1 VSLPPPVE
9 VPLASPAEHVDLS
22 EVLRDRFGLPSFR
35 PGQRE
40 AIEALL
46 EDRRLLCI
54 QPTGHGKSLLYQ
66 LPAVLLPGMTL
77 VISPL
82 LALVR
87 DQVGQLSARF
97 GIPAGSIN
105 SDQSDDENDEA
116 MRAATAGALRIL
128 FVSPERLD
136 NTAAWAFLLRLP
148 VDLVVV
154 DEAHCIS
161 TWGHDFR
168 PSYRR
173 IVDAVRALAER
184 RPGLRVLGLTAT
196 ASARTEADI
205 AVQLA
210 PEEDAPLRVMRH
222 SMDRPNLALATVR
235 VEGLAEKLGWLAA
248 FLQGVEGAGIL
259 YCATREQTTTV
270 AEYLSDRGLDVVAY
284 HAGLDP
290 ADKRRLQDAFTRGRH
305 KAIAA
310 TNALGM
316 GIDKADLRFIV
327 HVDVPGSITAYY
339 QEVGRAGRDG
349 LPAQGVLLFDPAD
362 RRIQAHFIRSAQP
375 APEDFEAVQAVL
387 QMDDEGLWPNLTQ
400 VKMRAGLHP
409 TRLTVVLAELREQGR
424 VEKAEVA
431 RRQIYR
437 PVPGEHP
444 PLDLTRYTRQT
455 QVRTGELEAMMAYAE
470 GAGGCAMRTL
480 RVALGDD
487 AAGPCGRCG
496 SCAPGAWALPRPEAG
511 AAGLWLMDRV
521 LPLPAVRTHDVS
533 EGAALL
539 TSEERS
545 PRFLAFMRGRAQA
558 EALEPELLAL
568 LLRRAGELAE
578 RHRFGAVV
586 PLPSRSWAAR
596 GAAAQAVAARLGV
609 PVVEAVAWAQLPE
622 HRQGELLNNDQRRDN
637 VKGTMGPG
645 SAPPPGAVL
654 LLDDYTGS
662 GASLAEAARVLR
674 REVGFKG
681 AVVPLVVAR
690 VRWRL
695 GARGIA

>member
-1 VSLPPPVE
+1 ME
-9 VPLASPAEHVDLS
+9 FEDIDLG
-22 EVLRDRFGLPSFR
+22 EVLRTRFGMAAFR

-40 AIEALL
+40 ALEALL
-46 EDRRLLCI
+46 ADRRLLCI

-87 DQVGQLSARF
+87 DQVGQLGARF

-105 SDQSDDENDEA
+105 SDQSDEENDEA
-116 MRAATAGALRIL
+116 MRAAEAGETKIL

-136 NTAAWAFLLRLP
+136 NTAAWAFLCRLP

-173 IVDAVRALAER
+173 IVDAVQALAER

-205 AVQLA
+205 AIQLA
-210 PEEDAPLRVMRH
+210 PEADEPLRVMRH

-235 VEGLAEKLGWLAA
+235 VRGLAEKLGWLAR
-248 FLQGVEGAGIL
+248 FLEEVEGAGIL

-270 AEYLSDRGLDVVAY
+270 ASYLADRGLDVVAY

-290 ADKRRLQDAFTRGRH
+290 EDKRRLQEAFTRGRH

-327 HVDVPGSITAYY
+327 HVDIPGSITAYY

-349 LPAQGVLLFDPAD
+349 LPAQGILLFDDAD

-375 APEDFEAVQAVL
+375 TPEDFQVVQDAL
-387 QMDDEGLWPNLTQ
+387 HTDEGGSWPNLTQ
-400 VKMRAGLHP
+400 VKMRAGMHP

-444 PLDLTRYTRQT
+444 PLDLTRYSRQT
-455 QVRTGELEAMMAYAE
+455 QVRTGELEAMMAYAD
-470 GAGGCAMRTL
+470 GVSGCAMQTL

-487 AAGPCGRCG
+487 EAGPCGRCLT
-496 SCAPGAWALPRPEAG
+496 CAPARWALPDPAAG
-511 AAGLWLMDRV
+511 AAGAGVWLMDRV
-521 LPLPAVRTHDVS
+521 ITLPAVRTHDVS
-533 EGAALL
+533 EGVALL

-545 PRFLAFMRGRAQA
+545 PLFVRFMRGRA
-558 EALEPELLAL
+558 EAAGLEPELLAL
-568 LLRRAGELAE
+568 LLRRAGELAT

-586 PLPSRSWAAR
+586 ALPSNSWAAR
-596 GAAAQAVAARLGV
+596 GAVARAVAERMGV
-609 PVVEAVAWAQLPE
+609 PVVDALAWAEAPA

-637 VKGTMGPG
+637 VKGKLEP
-645 SAPPPGAVL
+645 SAALPSGAALV
-654 LLDDYTGS
+654 LDDYTGS
-662 GASLAEAARVLR
+662 GATLAEAARALR
-674 REVGFKG
+674 KDAGFTDP
-681 AVVPLVVAR
+681 VVPLVVAR